1 MSIALGN
8 RHSFASPTFATS
20 AGTATDPT
28 VVKFYLREHVDGTE
42 LEWTYNATPTEGTH
56 YPTGMQPIVRASA
69 GVYSV
74 AYDGR
79 KPERVTGFWV
89 GTGTVY
95 DALQE
100 TLFVRHSELA
110 LLDPPSS

>member
-8 RHSFASPTFATS
+8 RYSFASPTFATS
-20 AGTATDPT
+20 AGTATDPS

-42 LEWTYNATPTEGTH
+42 LEWTYNAVPTEGTH
-56 YPTGMQPIVRASA
+56 FPVGMQPIVRASA
-69 GVYSV
+69 GVYTL
-74 AYDGR
+74 AYDSR

-100 TLFVRHSELA
+100 TLFVRHTEITS
-110 LLDPPSS
+110 LDPPSS

>member
-1 MSIALGN
+1 MSILLGN

-28 VVKFYLREHVDGTE
+28 VVKFYLREEVDGTE
-42 LEWTYNATPTEGTH
+42 LEWTYNASPTSGTH
-56 YPTGMQPIVRASA
+56 YPVGMQPIVRASA

-74 AYDGR
+74 AYDSR
-79 KPERVTGFWV
+79 KPERVTGMWV

-95 DALQE
+95 NATQE
-100 TLFVRHSELA
+100 TLFVRHPGIEF
-110 LLDPPSS
+110 LDSP

>member
-8 RHSFASPTFATS
+8 RHSFVSPTFATS

-42 LEWTYNATPTEGTH
+42 LEWTYNASPVSGTH
-56 YPTGMQPIVRASA
+56 YPVGMQPITRTSA
-69 GVYSV
+69 GLYAV
-74 AYDGR
+74 AYDSR

-110 LLDPPSS
+110 ILDPPSS